1 LARSLNMITVVE
13 GIETETQL
21 EMARAEECEEG
32 QGYLFSRPVVAA
44 EVPNLLRRRKMIA
57 AAA

>member
-1 LARSLNMITVVE
+1 MSIADDYV
-13 GIETETQL
+13 
-21 EMARAEECEEG
+21 ARAEECEEG